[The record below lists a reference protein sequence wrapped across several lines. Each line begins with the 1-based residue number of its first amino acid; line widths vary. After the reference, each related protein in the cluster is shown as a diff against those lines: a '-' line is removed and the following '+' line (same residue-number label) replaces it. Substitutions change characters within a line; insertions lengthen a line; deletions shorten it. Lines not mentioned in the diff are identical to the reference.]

1 MLVLRLFHLFV
12 SVLFQEFEKE
22 AEAYRQRIQVLPPI
36 KEEVDNNI
44 IDDEIESLEEKFK
57 DVSRNCSKHMEK
69 LAALMKQKKGFD
81 DLKDKLSSVY
91 PQIEARLSN
100 IHGNGLGK
108 NPEKDAKDL
117 SAVKELKAD
126 LIGQDK
132 KLKDLIQSGEKL
144 VKGLNDINMKQKAD
158 EVKESM
164 TEMKDKHEALQS
176 EISEKEEE
184 LSSAVSQQQNLR
196 NRLDGLQRWMSETE
210 SALENRP
217 LISLDKDKLAQQL
230 KEQRLL
236 NGEIET
242 NKTLL
247 ERISQE
253 TGQNAPDDDAEGVI
267 LELSER

>member
-1 MLVLRLFHLFV
+1 
-12 SVLFQEFEKE
+12 
-22 AEAYRQRIQVLPPI
+22 
-36 KEEVDNNI
+36 
-44 IDDEIESLEEKFK
+44 
-57 DVSRNCSKHMEK
+57 MEK

-108 NPEKDAKDL
+108 NPEKDTKDL
-117 SAVKELKAD
+117 TAVKELKAD
-126 LIGQDK
+126 LIGQDR

-144 VKGLNDINMKQKAD
+144 VKGLNDIYMKQKAE

-164 TEMKDKHEALQS
+164 AEMKDKHESLQS
-176 EISEKEEE
+176 EIGEKEEE

>member
-1 MLVLRLFHLFV
+1 
-12 SVLFQEFEKE
+12 
-22 AEAYRQRIQVLPPI
+22 
-36 KEEVDNNI
+36 
-44 IDDEIESLEEKFK
+44 
-57 DVSRNCSKHMEK
+57 MEK

-108 NPEKDAKDL
+108 NPEKDTKDL
-117 SAVKELKAD
+117 TAVKELKAD
-126 LIGQDK
+126 LIGQDR

-144 VKGLNDINMKQKAD
+144 VKGLNDINMKQKAE

-164 TEMKDKHEALQS
+164 AKMKDKHESLQS
-176 EISEKEEE
+176 EIGEKEEE

>member
-1 MLVLRLFHLFV
+1 
-12 SVLFQEFEKE
+12 
-22 AEAYRQRIQVLPPI
+22 
-36 KEEVDNNI
+36 
-44 IDDEIESLEEKFK
+44 
-57 DVSRNCSKHMEK
+57 MEK

-108 NPEKDAKDL
+108 NPEKDTKDL
-117 SAVKELKAD
+117 TAVKELKAD
-126 LIGQDK
+126 LIGQDR

-144 VKGLNDINMKQKAD
+144 VKGLNDINMKQKAE

-164 TEMKDKHEALQS
+164 AEMKDNHESLQS
-176 EISEKEEE
+176 EIGEKEEE

>member
-1 MLVLRLFHLFV
+1 
-12 SVLFQEFEKE
+12 
-22 AEAYRQRIQVLPPI
+22 
-36 KEEVDNNI
+36 
-44 IDDEIESLEEKFK
+44 
-57 DVSRNCSKHMEK
+57 MEK

-108 NPEKDAKDL
+108 NPEKDTKDL
-117 SAVKELKAD
+117 TAVKELKAD
-126 LIGQDK
+126 LIGQDR

-144 VKGLNDINMKQKAD
+144 VKGLNDINMKQKAE

-164 TEMKDKHEALQS
+164 AEMKDKHESLQS
-176 EISEKEEE
+176 EIGEKEEE

-196 NRLDGLQRWMSETE
+196 NRLDGLQMWMSETE
-210 SALENRP
+210 NALENRP

>member
-1 MLVLRLFHLFV
+1 
-12 SVLFQEFEKE
+12 
-22 AEAYRQRIQVLPPI
+22 
-36 KEEVDNNI
+36 
-44 IDDEIESLEEKFK
+44 
-57 DVSRNCSKHMEK
+57 MEK

-108 NPEKDAKDL
+108 NPEKDTKDL
-117 SAVKELKAD
+117 TAVKELKAD
-126 LIGQDK
+126 LIGQDR

-144 VKGLNDINMKQKAD
+144 VKGLNDIDMKQKAG

-164 TEMKDKHEALQS
+164 AEMKDKHESLQS
-176 EISEKEEE
+176 EIGEKEEE

>member
-1 MLVLRLFHLFV
+1 
-12 SVLFQEFEKE
+12 
-22 AEAYRQRIQVLPPI
+22 
-36 KEEVDNNI
+36 
-44 IDDEIESLEEKFK
+44 
-57 DVSRNCSKHMEK
+57 MEK

-108 NPEKDAKDL
+108 NPEKDSKDL
-117 SAVKELKAD
+117 TAVKELKAD
-126 LIGQDK
+126 LIGQDR

-144 VKGLNDINMKQKAD
+144 VKGLNDINMKQKAG

-164 TEMKDKHEALQS
+164 AEMKDKHESLQS
-176 EISEKEEE
+176 EIGEKEEE

>member
-1 MLVLRLFHLFV
+1 
-12 SVLFQEFEKE
+12 
-22 AEAYRQRIQVLPPI
+22 
-36 KEEVDNNI
+36 
-44 IDDEIESLEEKFK
+44 
-57 DVSRNCSKHMEK
+57 MEK

-108 NPEKDAKDL
+108 NPEKDTKDL
-117 SAVKELKAD
+117 TAVKELKAD
-126 LIGQDK
+126 LIGQDR

-144 VKGLNDINMKQKAD
+144 VKGLNDINMKQKAE

-164 TEMKDKHEALQS
+164 AEMKDKHESLQS
-176 EISEKEEE
+176 EIGEKEEE

-210 SALENRP
+210 STLENRP

>member
-1 MLVLRLFHLFV
+1 
-12 SVLFQEFEKE
+12 
-22 AEAYRQRIQVLPPI
+22 
-36 KEEVDNNI
+36 
-44 IDDEIESLEEKFK
+44 
-57 DVSRNCSKHMEK
+57 MEK

-108 NPEKDAKDL
+108 NPEKDTKDL
-117 SAVKELKAD
+117 TAVKELKAD
-126 LIGQDK
+126 LIGQDR

-144 VKGLNDINMKQKAD
+144 VKGLNDINMKQKAE

-164 TEMKDKHEALQS
+164 AEMKDKHESLQS
-176 EISEKEEE
+176 EIGEKEEE

-236 NGEIET
+236 NCEIET

-253 TGQNAPDDDAEGVI
+253 TGQNTPDDDAEGVI

>member
-1 MLVLRLFHLFV
+1 
-12 SVLFQEFEKE
+12 
-22 AEAYRQRIQVLPPI
+22 
-36 KEEVDNNI
+36 
-44 IDDEIESLEEKFK
+44 
-57 DVSRNCSKHMEK
+57 MEK

-81 DLKDKLSSVY
+81 DLKDKLSSVF

-108 NPEKDAKDL
+108 NPEKDTKDL
-117 SAVKELKAD
+117 TAVKELKAD
-126 LIGQDK
+126 LIGQDR

-144 VKGLNDINMKQKAD
+144 VKGLNDINMKQKAG

-164 TEMKDKHEALQS
+164 AEMKDKHESLQS
-176 EISEKEEE
+176 EIGEKEEE

>member
-1 MLVLRLFHLFV
+1 
-12 SVLFQEFEKE
+12 
-22 AEAYRQRIQVLPPI
+22 
-36 KEEVDNNI
+36 
-44 IDDEIESLEEKFK
+44 
-57 DVSRNCSKHMEK
+57 MEK
-69 LAALMKQKKGFD
+69 LAALMKQKRGFD

-108 NPEKDAKDL
+108 NPEKDTKDL
-117 SAVKELKAD
+117 TAVKELKAD
-126 LIGQDK
+126 LIGQDR

-144 VKGLNDINMKQKAD
+144 VKGLNDINMKQKAG
-158 EVKESM
+158 EVNESM
-164 TEMKDKHEALQS
+164 AEMKDKHESLQS
-176 EISEKEEE
+176 EIGEKEEE

>member
-1 MLVLRLFHLFV
+1 
-12 SVLFQEFEKE
+12 
-22 AEAYRQRIQVLPPI
+22 
-36 KEEVDNNI
+36 
-44 IDDEIESLEEKFK
+44 
-57 DVSRNCSKHMEK
+57 MEK

-108 NPEKDAKDL
+108 NPEKDTKDL
-117 SAVKELKAD
+117 TAVKELKAD
-126 LIGQDK
+126 LIGQDR

-144 VKGLNDINMKQKAD
+144 VKGLNDINMKQKAG

-164 TEMKDKHEALQS
+164 AEMKDKHESLQS
-176 EISEKEEE
+176 EIGEKEEE

-210 SALENRP
+210 RALENRP

>member
-1 MLVLRLFHLFV
+1 
-12 SVLFQEFEKE
+12 
-22 AEAYRQRIQVLPPI
+22 
-36 KEEVDNNI
+36 
-44 IDDEIESLEEKFK
+44 
-57 DVSRNCSKHMEK
+57 MEK

-108 NPEKDAKDL
+108 NPEKDTKDL
-117 SAVKELKAD
+117 TAVKELKAD
-126 LIGQDK
+126 LIGQDR

-144 VKGLNDINMKQKAD
+144 VKGLNDINMKQKAE

-164 TEMKDKHEALQS
+164 AEMKDKQESLRS
-176 EISEKEEE
+176 EIGEKEEE

>member
-1 MLVLRLFHLFV
+1 
-12 SVLFQEFEKE
+12 
-22 AEAYRQRIQVLPPI
+22 
-36 KEEVDNNI
+36 
-44 IDDEIESLEEKFK
+44 
-57 DVSRNCSKHMEK
+57 MEK

-108 NPEKDAKDL
+108 NPEKDTKDL
-117 SAVKELKAD
+117 TAVKELKAD
-126 LIGQDK
+126 LIGQDR

-144 VKGLNDINMKQKAD
+144 VKGLNDINMKQKAE

-164 TEMKDKHEALQS
+164 AEMKDKHESLQS
-176 EISEKEEE
+176 EIGEKEEE

-196 NRLDGLQRWMSETE
+196 NRLDGLQRWMLETE

>member
-1 MLVLRLFHLFV
+1 
-12 SVLFQEFEKE
+12 
-22 AEAYRQRIQVLPPI
+22 
-36 KEEVDNNI
+36 
-44 IDDEIESLEEKFK
+44 
-57 DVSRNCSKHMEK
+57 MEK

-108 NPEKDAKDL
+108 NPEKDTKDL
-117 SAVKELKAD
+117 TAVKELKAD
-126 LIGQDK
+126 LIGQDR

-144 VKGLNDINMKQKAD
+144 VKGLNDINMKQKAE

-164 TEMKDKHEALQS
+164 AEMKDKHESLQS
-176 EISEKEEE
+176 EIGEKEEE

-196 NRLDGLQRWMSETE
+196 NRLDGLQWWMSETE

>member
-1 MLVLRLFHLFV
+1 
-12 SVLFQEFEKE
+12 
-22 AEAYRQRIQVLPPI
+22 
-36 KEEVDNNI
+36 
-44 IDDEIESLEEKFK
+44 
-57 DVSRNCSKHMEK
+57 MEK

-108 NPEKDAKDL
+108 NPEKDTKDL
-117 SAVKELKAD
+117 TAVKELKAD
-126 LIGQDK
+126 LIGQDR

-164 TEMKDKHEALQS
+164 AEMKDKHESLQS
-176 EISEKEEE
+176 EIGEKEEE

-210 SALENRP
+210 SALQNRP

>member
-1 MLVLRLFHLFV
+1 
-12 SVLFQEFEKE
+12 
-22 AEAYRQRIQVLPPI
+22 
-36 KEEVDNNI
+36 
-44 IDDEIESLEEKFK
+44 
-57 DVSRNCSKHMEK
+57 MEK

-108 NPEKDAKDL
+108 NPEKDTKDL
-117 SAVKELKAD
+117 TAVKELKAD
-126 LIGQDK
+126 LIGQDR

-144 VKGLNDINMKQKAD
+144 VKGLNDINMKQKAE

-164 TEMKDKHEALQS
+164 AEMKDKHESLQS
-176 EISEKEEE
+176 EIGEKEEE

-253 TGQNAPDDDAEGVI
+253 TGQKAPDDDAEGVI

>member
-1 MLVLRLFHLFV
+1 
-12 SVLFQEFEKE
+12 
-22 AEAYRQRIQVLPPI
+22 
-36 KEEVDNNI
+36 
-44 IDDEIESLEEKFK
+44 
-57 DVSRNCSKHMEK
+57 MEK

-108 NPEKDAKDL
+108 NPEKDTKDL
-117 SAVKELKAD
+117 TAVKELKAD
-126 LIGQDK
+126 LIGQDR

-164 TEMKDKHEALQS
+164 AGMKDKHESLQS
-176 EISEKEEE
+176 EIGEKEEE

>member
-1 MLVLRLFHLFV
+1 
-12 SVLFQEFEKE
+12 
-22 AEAYRQRIQVLPPI
+22 
-36 KEEVDNNI
+36 
-44 IDDEIESLEEKFK
+44 
-57 DVSRNCSKHMEK
+57 MEK

-108 NPEKDAKDL
+108 NPEKDTKDL
-117 SAVKELKAD
+117 TAVKELKAD
-126 LIGQDK
+126 LIGQDR

-144 VKGLNDINMKQKAD
+144 VKGLNDINMKQKAG

-164 TEMKDKHEALQS
+164 AEMKDKHESLQS
-176 EISEKEEE
+176 EIGEKEEE

>member
-1 MLVLRLFHLFV
+1 
-12 SVLFQEFEKE
+12 
-22 AEAYRQRIQVLPPI
+22 
-36 KEEVDNNI
+36 
-44 IDDEIESLEEKFK
+44 
-57 DVSRNCSKHMEK
+57 MEK

-108 NPEKDAKDL
+108 NPEKDTKDL
-117 SAVKELKAD
+117 TAVKELKAD
-126 LIGQDK
+126 LIGQDR

-144 VKGLNDINMKQKAD
+144 VKGLNDINMKQKAE
-158 EVKESM
+158 EVKESVA
-164 TEMKDKHEALQS
+164 EMKDKHESLQS
-176 EISEKEEE
+176 EIGEKEEE

-210 SALENRP
+210 STLENRP

>member
-1 MLVLRLFHLFV
+1 
-12 SVLFQEFEKE
+12 
-22 AEAYRQRIQVLPPI
+22 
-36 KEEVDNNI
+36 
-44 IDDEIESLEEKFK
+44 
-57 DVSRNCSKHMEK
+57 MEK

-108 NPEKDAKDL
+108 NPEKDTKDL
-117 SAVKELKAD
+117 TAVKELKAD
-126 LIGQDK
+126 LIGQDR

-144 VKGLNDINMKQKAD
+144 VKVLNDINMKQKAE
-158 EVKESM
+158 EVKESVA
-164 TEMKDKHEALQS
+164 EMKDKHESLQS
-176 EISEKEEE
+176 EIGEKEEE

-247 ERISQE
+247 EKISQE

>member
-1 MLVLRLFHLFV
+1 
-12 SVLFQEFEKE
+12 
-22 AEAYRQRIQVLPPI
+22 
-36 KEEVDNNI
+36 
-44 IDDEIESLEEKFK
+44 
-57 DVSRNCSKHMEK
+57 MEK

-81 DLKDKLSSVY
+81 DLKDKLSCVY

-108 NPEKDAKDL
+108 NPEKDTKDL
-117 SAVKELKAD
+117 TAVKELKAD
-126 LIGQDK
+126 LIGQDR

-144 VKGLNDINMKQKAD
+144 VKGLNDINMKQKAE

-164 TEMKDKHEALQS
+164 AEMKDKHESLQS
-176 EISEKEEE
+176 EIGEKEEE

>member
-1 MLVLRLFHLFV
+1 
-12 SVLFQEFEKE
+12 
-22 AEAYRQRIQVLPPI
+22 
-36 KEEVDNNI
+36 
-44 IDDEIESLEEKFK
+44 
-57 DVSRNCSKHMEK
+57 MEK

-108 NPEKDAKDL
+108 NPEKDTKDL
-117 SAVKELKAD
+117 TAVKELKAD
-126 LIGQDK
+126 LIGQDR

-144 VKGLNDINMKQKAD
+144 VKGLNDINMKQKAE

-164 TEMKDKHEALQS
+164 AEMKDKQESLRS
-176 EISEKEEE
+176 EIGEKEEE

-217 LISLDKDKLAQQL
+217 LISLDKDKLAEQL